1 MVKELTVY
9 EEPENKGEKEQ
20 YVKLCPTFKN
30 VCGYFLDQ
38 IQCPAE
44 DRVNFGCAMGNDYE
58 TYQGQ
63 CSCGG
68 IDAGD
73 RVRRLVIDTYIG
85 PKIEM
90 ISDSFMTTDGIDFC
104 NTFTCACA
112 RGGSSVVGGD
122 TSKWCYLGG
131 C

>member
-38 IQCPAE
+38 IQCPEE